1 MKTNIIN
8 LVIKLQITYAELW
21 ILNNLIRIEIVIQ
34 TRIRVTQNAIQIL
47 TRKLATKKS
56 NKSINLKIIINH
68 IIKNLSTIITT

>member
-8 LVIKLQITYAELW
+8 LVIKLQIAYAELW